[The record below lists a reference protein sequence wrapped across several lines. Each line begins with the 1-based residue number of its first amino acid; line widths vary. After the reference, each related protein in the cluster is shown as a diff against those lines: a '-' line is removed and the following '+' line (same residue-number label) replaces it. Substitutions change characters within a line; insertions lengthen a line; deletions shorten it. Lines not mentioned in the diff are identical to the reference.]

1 MELTRGQWSLRAIT
15 GRLMAAS
22 LNEAL
27 RLEGVGHREMHKFL
41 NELAYEYDDVDDFDC
56 VTLGMFKAMIEA
68 LISNGIEPIDI
79 FSVCVGIINETFDYD
94 EERLN

>member
-1 MELTRGQWSLRAIT
+1 M

-22 LNEAL
+22 LDEAL

-41 NELAYEYDDVDDFDC
+41 NELAEEYDDADDFDC
-56 VTLGMFKAMIEA
+56 VTLGMFKAMIER
-68 LISNGIEPIDI
+68 LIVGGVEPIDI
-79 FSVCVGIINETFDYD
+79 FSVCVGIIHETFDYD